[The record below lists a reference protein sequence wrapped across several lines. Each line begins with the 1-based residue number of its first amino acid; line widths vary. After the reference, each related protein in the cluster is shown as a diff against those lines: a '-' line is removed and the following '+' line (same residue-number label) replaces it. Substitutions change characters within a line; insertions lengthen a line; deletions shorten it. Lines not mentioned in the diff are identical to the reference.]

1 MDIPN
6 TELRKVYEALK
17 SAEESNVIAKMD
29 GKEAENKLKEEFASA
44 KGFYKKDGT
53 TLDLSKVKIAIVKSA
68 IEVKETGINALE
80 EKLSL
85 QDEYLTDIKNGT
97 ITKGFVDAYVAK
109 QRLIK
114 ETSETAKD
122 VKENMKTTMD
132 SDVVE
137 AIHLIV
143 KNDVAEANADD
154 SKPKKDNSEVMSL
167 VQEIKKKL
175 GL

>member
-17 SAEESNVIAKMD
+17 SAEESSVIAKMD

-114 ETSETAKD
+114 ETSETAK
-122 VKENMKTTMD
+122 
-132 SDVVE
+132 
-137 AIHLIV
+137 
-143 KNDVAEANADD
+143 
-154 SKPKKDNSEVMSL
+154 
-167 VQEIKKKL
+167 
-175 GL
+175 